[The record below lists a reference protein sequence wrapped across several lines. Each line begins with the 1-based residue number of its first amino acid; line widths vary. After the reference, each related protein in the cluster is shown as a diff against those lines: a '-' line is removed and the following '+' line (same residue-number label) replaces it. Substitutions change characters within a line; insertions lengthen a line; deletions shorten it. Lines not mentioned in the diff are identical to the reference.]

1 MVQLITVVS
10 VKLSAT
16 DAMLPLLG
24 IVAAALLMAVGNMLE
39 SESVFL
45 VASAILLGSGVMYF
59 KK

>member
-1 MVQLITVVS
+1 MVQRITVVS
-10 VKLSAT
+10 VKLSAI

-39 SESVFL
+39 SDSVFL
-45 VASAILLGSGVMYF
+45 VASAVLLGSGVLYF

>member
-45 VASAILLGSGVMYF
+45 VASAILLGSGVLYF

>member
-1 MVQLITVVS
+1 MVQRITVVS
-10 VKLSAT
+10 VKLSAI

>member
-1 MVQLITVVS
+1 MVQRITVAS
-10 VKLSAT
+10 VKLSAI

-45 VASAILLGSGVMYF
+45 VASAILLGSGVLYF

>member
-1 MVQLITVVS
+1 MVQRITVVS
-10 VKLSAT
+10 VKLSAI

-45 VASAILLGSGVMYF
+45 VASAILLGSGVLYF